1 MTFLEACRAFK
12 QFAAS
17 PCHITVLFE
26 GEEET
31 GSPSLPAFLAE
42 NAKELKAD
50 VALVC
55 DTGMWDRSTP
65 AITIALRGIAAEEVV
80 LTVGDLALHSGLY
93 GGLAVN
99 PIHVLTKILSELHDY
114 NGAVA
119 IPSFYDGVEVLP
131 RSSRTSGTSSDFYG
145 GAFLRE
151 VGLTTPAGERDR
163 SPLEI
168 LCSRPT
174 CEVNGI
180 IGGYTGEGTKTVLPA
195 RASAKITFRL
205 VGKQNPERIPRSF
218 PRFRHVAPAAGRESG
233 IPRTWRQPGHPT
245 RR

>member
-1 MTFLEACRAFK
+1 MAKRSWRAGPSDDKGQLMTFLEACRAFK
-12 QFAAS
+12 QFGGP

-65 AITIALRGIAAEEVV
+65 AITIALRGIAAEEVI
-80 LTVGDLALHSGLY
+80 LTGANRDLHSGLY

-99 PIHVLTKILSELHDY
+99 PIHVLSKILSELHDDT
-114 NGAVA
+114 GAVA
-119 IPSFYDGVEVLP
+119 IPGFYDGVEEIPQELA
-131 RSSRTSGTSSDFYG
+131 DQWHELKFDG

-168 LCSRPT
+168 FGR
-174 CEVNGI
+174 GR
-180 IGGYTGEGTKTVLPA
+180 
-195 RASAKITFRL
+195 RAK
-205 VGKQNPERIPRSF
+205 
-218 PRFRHVAPAAGRESG
+218 
-233 IPRTWRQPGHPT
+233 
-245 RR
+245 